1 MSENLARELR
11 LACELA
17 RQAGDVAMTFYGKES
32 LYITHKGEVAEPVTE
47 ADFAA
52 NEIIV
57 EGLRAAFPADGLLS
71 EELTDD
77 FTRLARRRLWIVDPL
92 DGTKGFIA
100 GDGDFAVQIGL
111 VIEHESALGVVYVPA
126 RNVLYWAVRDTG
138 AWIENGNTQAQQ
150 LRVSSKTNLQE
161 TRLAVSR
168 SHRSP
173 RMSRVV
179 KMLGVREE
187 VARGSVGV
195 KIGLLVERRCDIYVH
210 LSPHTKH
217 WDTCAPE
224 IILREAGGR
233 MTDLWGAPF
242 RYNLRDVQNHN
253 GLVATNNA
261 LHDELIRR
269 LAPLLDEFG
278 QERKLI
284 VNHES

>member
-1 MSENLARELR
+1 MNENLADELR
-11 LACELA
+11 VACELA
-17 RQAGDVAMTFYGKES
+17 RRAGETAMNFYGKES
-32 LYITHKGEVAEPVTE
+32 LHIERKGEFAEPVTE

-57 EGLRAAFPADGLLS
+57 EGLRAAFPEDGLLS

-77 FTRLARRRLWIVDPL
+77 ITRLACPRLWVVDPL

-111 VIEHESALGVVYVPA
+111 AIEHESALGVVYLPA
-126 RNVLYWAVRDTG
+126 KNVLYWAVRERG
-138 AWIENGNTQAQQ
+138 AWIENGNAQAQQ
-150 LRVSSKTNLQE
+150 LRVSSKMDLHE

-179 KMLGVREE
+179 KTLGVREE

-195 KIGLLVERRCDIYVH
+195 KVGLLVERRCDIYVH

-224 IILREAGGR
+224 IILSEAGGR
-233 MTDLWGAPF
+233 MTDLWGASF

-253 GLVATNNA
+253 GVVATNNA

-278 QERKLI
+278 REKI
-284 VNHES
+284 